1 MTTFLDKIAARI
13 DPAPFAR
20 LAAGAGGRRLVSE
33 PSVATDALRLSV
45 ARTKAREI
53 VKMIGEL
60 QEIPVGWENGRIG
73 VYDRGA
79 LEYFAADVLTE
90 RDEL

>member
-20 LAAGAGGRRLVSE
+20 LVAGHGGRRLVSE

-45 ARTKAREI
+45 AREKAREI
-53 VKMIGEL
+53 VKLLGDL
-60 QEIPVGWENGRIG
+60 PEIPDGWANYQTGLW
-73 VYDRGA
+73 DRGA
-79 LEYFAADVLTE
+79 LEYFAADVLME
-90 RDEL
+90 R